1 MKHAID
7 PKIDCVF
14 KAILGSEDNANL
26 LIHFLNAI
34 LGQELN
40 AAVVSVEIINPCNE
54 KETRQEKLSIVDVKA
69 RDQDGHLFQVEI
81 QITVYPSLPDRIAYT
96 WASLYS
102 KQLRKGKNYASLKP
116 VYSIW
121 IVDGNVNEEKG
132 YSHRYRLKD
141 DNSKPLNSSGGIW
154 LFELPKFKVH
164 EIKTELERW
173 LRLFKD
179 GEKLDDSH
187 LPPWMQTPEMEQ
199 VIKTMSEFSEKEHRY
214 EQYRA
219 RQDYLREQSTIQAD
233 LKSALRDVL
242 RERQEKEAALK
253 AREVEKR
260 AREIERREK
269 KAALQREKAALQR
282 EAAERQEKE
291 RERQEKEA
299 ALQREQAKEAEIE
312 RLKALLEQKNL

>member
-1 MKHAID
+1 
-7 PKIDCVF
+7 
-14 KAILGSEDNANL
+14 
-26 LIHFLNAI
+26 
-34 LGQELN
+34 
-40 AAVVSVEIINPCNE
+40 
-54 KETRQEKLSIVDVKA
+54 
-69 RDQDGHLFQVEI
+69 
-81 QITVYPSLPDRIAYT
+81 
-96 WASLYS
+96 
-102 KQLRKGKNYASLKP
+102 
-116 VYSIW
+116 
-121 IVDGNVNEEKG
+121 
-132 YSHRYRLKD
+132 
-141 DNSKPLNSSGGIW
+141 
-154 LFELPKFKVH
+154 
-164 EIKTELERW
+164 
-173 LRLFKD
+173 
-179 GEKLDDSH
+179 
-187 LPPWMQTPEMEQ
+187 MEQ

-282 EAAERQEKE
+282 EATERQEKE
-291 RERQEKEA
+291 RERQEKEHERQEKEA